1 MVRLGLFAWN
11 TNSTVSSWEGF
22 HRPPPL
28 DRIFNTKT
36 RAPDTTQA
44 TTPGASLV
52 MNFPGIVAALSRVN
66 QMGVVSGEPP
76 PPGDP
81 PHAILPA
88 LCALS
93 GEIKRPM
100 QIRVRADRWRTAVW
114 ICVNSART
122 EKPPHPL
129 YLEEEEAPQQH
140 AVRRARIKGRTRS
153 ADARGRRGR
162 ESHYEARRRLL
173 RPRREASLPNP
184 RPR

>member
-76 PPGDP
+76 PPGTP
-81 PHAILPA
+81 PTQSFPRFALSAGKLKGRCKSESGRIDGEQRFGFALILP
-88 LCALS
+88 
-93 GEIKRPM
+93 
-100 QIRVRADRWRTAVW
+100 
-114 ICVNSART
+114 
-122 EKPPHPL
+122 
-129 YLEEEEAPQQH
+129 
-140 AVRRARIKGRTRS
+140 GRKS
-153 ADARGRRGR
+153 
-162 ESHYEARRRLL
+162 LL
-173 RPRREASLPNP
+173 ILFT
-184 RPR
+184 